1 MVVNGLLRI
10 FCGAKRNCTITPQP
24 RQPQTSHSECKDR
37 CKELRKKEIFAKSNS
52 GNADLIWADRPN
64 GRIMETARRGG
75 QVSGA
80 VALAARGTQ
89 SGGVAM
95 ANPMPR
101 PNPTG
106 SHSYPGLD
114 ARWPA
119 TVLWRDSDPAIRTI
133 TTTDV
138 WHALAEGVDDFR
150 AMPTHV
156 FFACVIYPL
165 VGIVLARLLFGYE
178 LLPLIYP
185 MAAGFALLGPFV
197 AIGLY
202 ELSRRREQGLDFSP
216 ARAFDVFHRPGI
228 DAIFGLGAILALI
241 FVVWLYTANVM
252 YAQIMGSPPS
262 SLSDFTNQ
270 VMGTEKGAQL
280 MIAGNLVGFLFALF
294 VLMISVV
301 SFPMLV
307 DRDVSMGTAVRTSV
321 RAALENPGPIALW
334 GLIVV
339 AGLVL
344 GALPFLIGL
353 AIVLPILG
361 HATWHLYR
369 KLVAT
374 E

>member
-1 MVVNGLLRI
+1 
-10 FCGAKRNCTITPQP
+10 
-24 RQPQTSHSECKDR
+24 
-37 CKELRKKEIFAKSNS
+37 
-52 GNADLIWADRPN
+52 
-64 GRIMETARRGG
+64 
-75 QVSGA
+75 
-80 VALAARGTQ
+80 
-89 SGGVAM
+89 M

-101 PNPTG
+101 SNPTG

-133 TTTDV
+133 TTKDV
-138 WHALAEGVDDFR
+138 WNALVEGVDDFR

-165 VGIVLARLLFGYE
+165 VGIVLARLLFGYD

-202 ELSRRREQGLDFSP
+202 ELSRRREQGLDVSP
-216 ARAFDVFHRPGI
+216 ARAFDVFHRPGV

-252 YAQIMGSPPS
+252 YAQIMGSTPS

-270 VMGTEKGAQL
+270 VMGTGKGTEL

-307 DRDVSMGTAVRTSV
+307 DRNVSMGTAVRTSV
-321 RAALENPGPIALW
+321 RAALENPGPVALW
-334 GLIVV
+334 GLIVA
-339 AGLVL
+339 AGLLL
-344 GALPFLIGL
+344 GVLPFLIGL
-353 AIVLPILG
+353 AVVLPILG